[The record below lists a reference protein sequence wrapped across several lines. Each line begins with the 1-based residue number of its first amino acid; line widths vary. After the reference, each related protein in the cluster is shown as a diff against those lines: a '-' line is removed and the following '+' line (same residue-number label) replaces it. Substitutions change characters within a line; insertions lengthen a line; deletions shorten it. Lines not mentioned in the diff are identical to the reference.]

1 MGGERKGGTAN
12 DSKGFSLSKWYNE
25 VAMDHMGR
33 REERVQLPACL
44 PACIHLSLLSFEVI
58 DFKVVTCWEVR
69 AKN

>member
-33 REERVQLPACL
+33 REELVQRGQ
-44 PACIHLSLLSFEVI
+44 VRM
-58 DFKVVTCWEVR
+58 VVEDAESV
-69 AKN
+69 